1 MSENFKEQQ
10 QTGWN
15 EKASAYDL
23 HLGKI
28 TARAA
33 DPLLDAAGVGAG
45 MQVLD
50 VATGPG
56 YVAGSAHAR
65 GAIATGI
72 DIAGAMIAQAQRSF
86 PDALF
91 YEGDAESLIFPD
103 GFFDAVLCPFGL
115 DYLEQPEKAIG
126 HAHRVLCPGGKYGFS
141 VWGAPRVNPL
151 IELIFAAIDIHGK
164 DTLAKASP
172 PLFRYSEPEV
182 AKALLEN
189 HGFEDIRVEEVSL
202 NWPADNPR
210 QLLDLIYKS
219 TVRTASQLECQDY
232 GVIGD
237 IHQHIIDGVQALLD
251 HGEPLSWNALIA
263 VATKPAS

>member
-1 MSENFKEQQ
+1 MSESFKERQQ
-10 QTGWN
+10 AGWN

-33 DPLLDAAGVGAG
+33 QPLLDAAGITEG

-56 YVAGSAHAR
+56 YVAGAAHAR

-91 YEGDAESLIFPD
+91 YEGDGESLVFPD
-103 GFFDAVLCPFGL
+103 GFFDAVFCSFGL
-115 DYLEQPEKAIG
+115 DYLEQPEKAIS
-126 HAHRVLCPGGKYGFS
+126 HAHRVLCPGGKYGCS
-141 VWGAPRVNPL
+141 IWGRPQSNPL
-151 IELIFAAIDIHGK
+151 FELVLNALNTHGGAGEQSEA
-164 DTLAKASP
+164 DP
-172 PLFRYSEPEV
+172 PLFRYSEPES
-182 AKALLEN
+182 AKKLLESR
-189 HGFEDIRVEEVSL
+189 GFEGIRVEEVEL
-202 NWPADNPR
+202 EWTVDNPR

-219 TVRTASQLECQDY
+219 TVRTAAQLESLEY
-232 GVIGD
+232 SRIGD
-237 IHQHIIDGVQALLD
+237 IHQHIIDGVQALLEG
-251 HGEPLSWNALIA
+251 GESLSWSAVIA
-263 VATKPAS
+263 VAVKP